1 MTMRL
6 GLVTAILAVGQIV
19 GWGTTFYLPGIIGR
33 DMARDLALSS
43 EAAYGG
49 ITVMVVTSAVLSPIV
64 GRWLDRYGTRWFM
77 ACGSLLMA
85 GGLAALSQVTSL
97 AGYLAAWG
105 LIGVASVFCL
115 SLPATTTLAQVAGPA
130 ARRSMV
136 VLMLFTGLSSSVVWP
151 ITAFLEP
158 MLGWRMICLVY
169 AAAHLLIAFPLHAFG
184 LPDRSFV
191 VSAGDAKV
199 EPVAGAIPLERRTIA
214 FAAVAAAFSLSGFVS
229 WGLSLHIIELLHAGG
244 LREPVAVALGSMM
257 GLLQVSARVFEFL
270 LGNRVSPVASV
281 LVSTALLPLSFA
293 VFLLGMGSPPAAI
306 AFLTLY
312 AVATG
317 LIAVGRATLPLW
329 LFGAATYGSASGRLM
344 LAQNIAFGLAPV
356 VFAAALDAGLRTALA
371 LALVSGLASLAAMVV
386 VARVAR
392 QTAA

>member
-1 MTMRL
+1 MTPRL
-6 GLVTAILAVGQIV
+6 GMVTAILAIGQIV

-33 DMARDLALSS
+33 DIARDLALSS

-49 ITVMVVTSAVLSPIV
+49 ITVMVVTSAVLSPMV

-77 ACGSLLMA
+77 AGGSLLMA
-85 GGLAALSQVTSL
+85 GGLSVLAHATSL
-97 AGYLAAWG
+97 AGYLSAWAI
-105 LIGVASVFCL
+105 IGIASVFCL

-158 MLGWRMICLVY
+158 MLGWRMVCLVY
-169 AAAHLLIAFPLHAFG
+169 AATHLVVALPLYLFG

-199 EPVAGAIPLERRTIA
+199 APALGIVPPERRAFA

-244 LREPVAVALGSMM
+244 LAEPVAVALGSTM
-257 GLLQVSARVFEFL
+257 GLLQVSARAFEFL

-281 LVSTALLPLSFA
+281 LASTALLPLGFA
-293 VFLLGMGSPPAAI
+293 VFLVGAGWPPATV
-306 AFLTLY
+306 AFLVLY

-317 LIAVGRATLPLW
+317 LISVGRATLPLW
-329 LFGAATYGSASGRLM
+329 LFGAAIYGSASGRLM

-356 VFAAALDAGLRTALA
+356 VFAAALDAGLRVALT
-371 LALVSGLASLAAMVV
+371 LAVFSGLASLAAMVL

-392 QTAA
+392 PAGP

>member
-1 MTMRL
+1 MPRL
-6 GLVTAILAVGQIV
+6 GFVTAILAAGQII

-33 DMARDLALSS
+33 DIARDLGLSS

-77 ACGSLLMA
+77 AGGSLLMA
-85 GGLAALSQVTSL
+85 AGLATLSQATSIS
-97 AGYLAAWG
+97 GYLAAWAI
-105 LIGVASVFCL
+105 IGVGSVLCL

-136 VLMLFTGLSSSVVWP
+136 VLMLFSGLSSSVVWP
-151 ITAFLEP
+151 ITALLEP
-158 MLGWRMICLVY
+158 MIGWRMVCLVY
-169 AAAHLLIAFPLHAFG
+169 AATHLLVALPLHALG

-191 VSAGDAKV
+191 VAGSGAKV
-199 EPVAGAIPLERRTIA
+199 EPVAGTVPPERRRLA

-244 LREPVAVALGSMM
+244 LSERMAVALGSVM
-257 GLLQVSARVFEFL
+257 GLLQVSARLFEFL
-270 LGNRVSPVASV
+270 FGNRVSPVASV
-281 LVSTALLPLSFA
+281 MVSTAFLPLSFA

-312 AVATG
+312 AIATG
-317 LIAVGRATLPLW
+317 LISVGRATLPLW
-329 LFGAATYGSASGRLM
+329 LFGAATYGTASGRLM

-371 LALVSGLASLAAMVV
+371 LALLSGLASLAAMAV

-392 QTAA
+392 QSTA